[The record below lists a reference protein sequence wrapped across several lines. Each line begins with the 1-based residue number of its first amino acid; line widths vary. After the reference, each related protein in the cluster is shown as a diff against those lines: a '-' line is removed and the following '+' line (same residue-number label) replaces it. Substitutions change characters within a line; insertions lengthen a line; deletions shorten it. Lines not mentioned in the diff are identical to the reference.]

1 MSLKGVDDISYA
13 LPIEKPNAN
22 LEADS
27 SASLAAG
34 SISLTDSRHRCPAAG
49 SLSRAP
55 APLLVYN
62 DISTPGDSVAPIAD
76 SVDYRS
82 LSSEQRRG
90 KRLFS
95 TLQSGLI
102 WNADKS
108 MRFLTLTSANDSPK
122 DVMRSFN
129 RLITMIRRTAVS
141 DLVDAGYVAVN
152 KIETYYPGSL
162 ADDLLKIEY
171 LAVQTSEGNGVIHAL
186 IIGDYLPQKWLSAEW
201 KRIHSA
207 WNVDIRAPK
216 NGPDGNMQF
225 ARYILAQYVR
235 GQTGIQR
242 VNCSQNW
249 IYRGWRD
256 DFKKLIADTK
266 KECVDDKEGFQKA
279 LMLWNTCMYRHKRPC
294 ELDIVDVQE
303 TLAVGDLDSS
313 IAEYGRSN
321 YKDWLLNKV
330 WKENQENDAMQRLN
344 LPWISPHGYDDTL
357 SL

>member
-1 MSLKGVDDISYA
+1 MDDISYA
-13 LPIEKPNAN
+13 LPVEKPDADP
-22 LEADS
+22 EAGL

-62 DISTPGDSVAPIAD
+62 DISAPDDSTAPIAV
-76 SVDYRS
+76 SVDYRT
-82 LSSEQRRG
+82 LSAEQRRG

-122 DVMRSFN
+122 DVMHSFH
-129 RLITMIRRTAVS
+129 RLITRIRKTAVS
-141 DLVDAGYVAVN
+141 DLVDAGYLALN
-152 KIETYYPGSL
+152 KIENYYPGSL
-162 ADDLLKIEY
+162 ADALLKIEY

-216 NGPDGNMQF
+216 NGPDGNIRF
-225 ARYILAQYVR
+225 ARYMLAQYVK

-266 KECVDDKEGFQKA
+266 KECGNDKEGFQKA
-279 LMLWNTCMYRHKRPC
+279 LMLWNTCMYRHKRP
-294 ELDIVDVQE
+294 EMLSIVDIQE
-303 TLAVGDLDSS
+303 TLDVGDLDSS
-313 IAEYGRSN
+313 VAAYSRLN
-321 YKDWLLNKV
+321 YANWLIQCRIEDVIK
-330 WKENQENDAMQRLN
+330 NDAM
-344 LPWISPHGYDDTL
+344 
-357 SL
+357 